1 MSKKLKVLE
10 NKMQEKKDGIRSELF
25 RFINVRPPGT
35 KPDTKGNTKR
45 IPPILYE
52 EKKLAG
58 TKGSFFAK
66 LEKFGESKP
75 TDVHSQLQNALLAF
89 KTSVGFIE
97 STGAAETVWKGFAD
111 FYKWFNDAHM
121 EKATSIVAKLKSFT
135 GKSAADHIAN
145 TSLQSRLWDNYFY
158 YLLDGTDLRMIQA
171 LTELL
176 RVYAIAER
184 LLKGEE
190 ETSEVLRAA
199 IVLPKAVLMLIVFG
213 GPTPEAT
220 TDQIETEPEK
230 AAGVGQLSEEVRQM
244 EKVRNEVRDRQEMF
258 RLPSDTSDVTDS
270 RSPEDGLISKKIW
283 DSLSKATRTF
293 LDTAGFGAGRGK
305 LTEVIEF
312 LEAEIAQ
319 RYDLA
324 FSGIKRTRRLVLI
337 GSSLIETDAPLVP
350 SAKAREKPS
359 AKLRSSA
366 QETLL
371 SMYNSWWVKQDPAQL
386 LDIQIGDFKRVEQ
399 ETECYVAG
407 EVAHIENILQ
417 GEHKSRETRR
427 FTRTEDVTYS
437 ESETT
442 EENERDVQTT
452 DRFEMEKET
461 SNVISTDTNIEA
473 GLDVTADYGVVKL
486 NATAGFSFNMAT
498 ENSNRQATEY
508 AKSVTERALSRMV
521 KRIKETRTSTI
532 IKEYED
538 KNTHGIDNKEGD
550 GNVVGIYRWVDKI
563 YKVSLLNYGRRMM
576 IKFNIIE
583 PSRYY
588 QYTQSSNPFAEV
600 VFPVAPDQVA
610 IDIQTDGYWQNNS
623 MIKLNSFRDINNDNF
638 AFWAKIY
645 GATVNPPPS
654 PSVNIG
660 KAVSEKF
667 FATQEEQPRS
677 PKLIDLDTRK
687 IETLIVPAGYEVK
700 KVFVMVHLERDH
712 NRHND
717 NPQAN
722 VYVGN
727 FGFYIDSSFGN
738 GNAQGNGVLQ
748 WVEVNASNY
757 NDFGYKPNEP
767 TPVPVAI
774 RTRNCYLMVGT
785 ITMRCTLTKEAY
797 ETWQRETYDAII
809 GAYQTKLE
817 AAEYAKSR
825 IAATAGIQIKG
836 RNPLANKSV
845 IEAELKKGCIDTVRI
860 YTHPW
865 VQHYL
870 HQLPGSY
877 TMNPLYGP
885 YNHTPLHQV
894 VHGRYINF
902 MEECF
907 EWSQMTYK
915 FHPYY
920 WAEQKQWTTLINLSD
935 TDPLFENFLKSGS
948 STVVVPV
955 RPGYE
960 KLFAYYLHTGQL
972 WMGEDVPLTSELNA
986 FIDAELGDVDPNA
999 EPEFEACWNMKL
1011 PTNLVILQKQEGGL
1025 DESGLPCFDLPTH
1038 SGNCGC
1044 D

>member
-1 MSKKLKVLE
+1 MINE
-10 NKMQEKKDGIRSELF
+10 QKMQEKKDSIRSELF
-25 RFINVRPPGT
+25 RFVSVRPPGRKDGT
-35 KPDTKGNTKR
+35 KS
-45 IPPILYE
+45 IPPILYD
-52 EKKLAG
+52 EKSLAG
-58 TKGSFFAK
+58 TKGSFFGK
-66 LEKFGESKP
+66 LDKLGESK
-75 TDVHSQLQNALLAF
+75 SGEIQAQLQNALQTF
-89 KTSVGFIE
+89 KTSAGFVE
-97 STGAAETVWKGFAD
+97 STGTTDTVWKGFAD
-111 FYKWFNDAHM
+111 FYKWFSGAN
-121 EKATSIVAKLKSFT
+121 EKGATIAAKLKSFT
-135 GKSAADHIAN
+135 GKSATDHAAN
-145 TSLQSRLWDNYFY
+145 TSLQSRLWDNYFF
-158 YLLDGTDLRMIQA
+158 YLVEGTNPRMIQA

-184 LLKGEE
+184 LLKGEGE
-190 ETSEVLRAA
+190 ETSGMERAG
-199 IVLPKAVLMLIVFG
+199 IVLPKSVLMLIVFG
-213 GPTPEAT
+213 EPAPETVPDEGESEVEKTP
-220 TDQIETEPEK
+220 
-230 AAGVGQLSEEVRQM
+230 GLGQLTEEVRQM
-244 EKVRNEVRDRQEMF
+244 EKVRDEIRDRQEMF
-258 RLPSDTSDVTDS
+258 LLPPGTADATD
-270 RSPEDGLISKKIW
+270 RKSPEEGLVSKKIW
-283 DSLSKATRTF
+283 DSLSKPTRTF
-293 LDTAGFGAGRGK
+293 LETAGFGVGRGK
-305 LTEVIEF
+305 VAEVIEY
-312 LEAEIAQ
+312 LDAEIAQ
-319 RYDLA
+319 RYELA
-324 FSGIKRTRRLVLI
+324 FSGVKRTRRLVLI
-337 GSSLIETDAPLVP
+337 GSSLVETGEASSAAPAKKAEKR
-350 SAKAREKPS
+350 SAKQ
-359 AKLRSSA
+359 RSSV

-371 SMYNSWWVKQDPAQL
+371 SMYNSWWSVQDPAQL

-399 ETECYVAG
+399 ETECYVPG
-407 EVAHIENILQ
+407 EVAHIENILK
-417 GEHKSRETRR
+417 GEHKSRKTRR

-461 SNVISTDTNIEA
+461 SNVISTDTNVEA
-473 GLDVTADYGVVKL
+473 GLDVSADYGVVKL
-486 NATAGFSFNMAT
+486 NATAGFSFNIAT

-538 KNTHGIDNKEGD
+538 KNTHGIDNKEGE

-610 IDIQTDGYWQNNS
+610 IDIQTDGYWQNNT
-623 MIKLNSFRDINNDNF
+623 MVKLHSFRDINDNNY
-638 AFWAKIY
+638 AYWAKIY
-645 GATVNPPPS
+645 GATVNPAPS
-654 PSVNIG
+654 PMINIG
-660 KAVSEKF
+660 KAIAEKL
-667 FATQEEQPRS
+667 TKGPEEVDRGYS
-677 PKLIDLDTRK
+677 KMMDHESGKVENLI
-687 IETLIVPAGYEVK
+687 IPAGYEIK
-700 KVFVMVHLERDH
+700 KVFVRAHLEKDR

-727 FGFYIDSSFGN
+727 MEFYIDASYPN
-738 GNAQGNGVLQ
+738 GHPQKNGALQ
-748 WVEVNASNY
+748 SMEITQQNY
-757 NDFGYKPNEP
+757 VDLGYKPNEP
-767 TPVPVAI
+767 TPIPIVFKGK
-774 RTRNCYLMVGT
+774 NCYQFVSN
-785 ITMRCTLTKEAY
+785 IVIRCSLTKEAY
-797 ETWQRETYDAII
+797 ETWQRETYEAII
-809 GAYQTKLE
+809 GAYQTKLAE
-817 AAEYAKSR
+817 AEYAKSR
-825 IAATAGIQIKG
+825 IAATVGIQIKG
-836 RNPLANKSV
+836 RNPLANKAI
-845 IEAELKKGCIDTVRI
+845 IETELKKGCIDTVRI

-894 VHGRYINF
+894 SHGRYINF

-920 WAEQKQWTTLINLSD
+920 WAEQKQWKTLINLSD

-986 FIDAELGDVDPNA
+986 FIDTELGDVDPNA

-1038 SGNCGC
+1038 SDNCGC